1 MPPWNGRAI
10 LQVILSEGRARPEQS
25 EGQRPKSKDLR
36 SRWSAPGQDPPLVI
50 LGMTESSTRSD
61 GTLMPTPYKPDGYT
75 SVAPYLTVDG
85 AQATIDF
92 LALVVGAV
100 ELRRHDGE
108 GGKIAHAEVRI
119 DDTVLML
126 ADSMP
131 QWPATSTNV
140 HIYVPDVDATY
151 AKAIS
156 AGAVSVQ
163 APVQKGDPDRRCGV
177 RDAGGTT
184 WWFATMVG

>member
-1 MPPWNGRAI
+1 M
-10 LQVILSEGRARPEQS
+10 S
-25 EGQRPKSKDLR
+25 
-36 SRWSAPGQDPPLVI
+36 
-50 LGMTESSTRSD
+50 
-61 GTLMPTPYKPDGYT
+61 TPYKPAGYT

-92 LALVVGAV
+92 LVKVLGAE
-100 ELRRHDGE
+100 ELRRHDGDC
-108 GGKIAHAEVRI
+108 GRIGHAEVRI

-131 QWPATSTNV
+131 QWPATSSNV

-151 AKAIS
+151 ARALA
-156 AGAVSVQ
+156 AGGVSVQ
-163 APVQKGDPDRRCGV
+163 EPVQKGDPDRRCGV